1 MLSKPNINIIIL
13 FQKKIHSYTRKLSAD
28 APVRNRAKDIN
39 LDFELWDLKIEFF
52 QHEMQA

>member
-1 MLSKPNINIIIL
+1 MKWNSLSE
-13 FQKKIHSYTRKLSAD
+13 KIHSYTKKYSAD

-52 QHEMQA
+52 QQETQT